1 MTAQPRLLI
10 PLASAAMSFFTA
22 NAVIASDDFPGAEP
36 DRDVL
41 STQQKVDSL
50 FEKGDY
56 DRAIFIYR
64 EELAPLGD
72 KYAQYMLGYM
82 HLTGKG
88 VPRDAIAA
96 SAWYRLA
103 AERGEPHFVQ
113 ARDKLWKLLNEQ
125 HRAQSDLNYIELRK
139 YCSDATLVSNLV
151 ASDLAVLGEDVKRIG
166 LTDGLVGAADYQ
178 SNKARTTQNTELIE
192 QIEVRMNYLKQMLDS
207 GQVYGATEIERIEN
221 LQQQAAALIAPHE
234 FPD

>member
-1 MTAQPRLLI
+1 MTAQPRLFI
-10 PLASAAMSFFTA
+10 PLASAAMAFFTA

-36 DRDVL
+36 DRSVFK
-41 STQQKVDSL
+41 TQKKVDSL

-56 DRAIFIYR
+56 ERAIFIYR

-72 KYAQYMLGYM
+72 KYAQYMRGYM

-103 AERGEPHFVQ
+103 AERGDPHFTQ

-125 HRAQSDLNYIELRK
+125 HRAQSDLKYIELRK

-151 ASDLAVLGEDVKRIG
+151 ASDLAVLGEDVKRVG
-166 LTDGLVGAADYQ
+166 LSDGLVGAADYQ
-178 SNKARTTQNTELIE
+178 SAKSRVTQNSELIE
-192 QIEVRMNYLKQMLDS
+192 QIEVRMNYLNQMLDS
-207 GQVYGATEIERIEN
+207 GQVYGTTEIERIED
-221 LQQQAAALIAPHE
+221 LQQQAAALIAPYE
-234 FPD
+234 SPD

>member
-1 MTAQPRLLI
+1 MTAQPRLFI
-10 PLASAAMSFFTA
+10 PLASAAMAFFAA

-41 STQQKVDSL
+41 KTQQKVDWL

-88 VPRDAIAA
+88 VPKDAIAA

-125 HRAQSDLNYIELRK
+125 HRAQSDLKYIELRK
-139 YCSDATLVSNLV
+139 YYSDATLVSNLV
-151 ASDLAVLGEDVKRIG
+151 ASDLAVFGEQSKRIG

-178 SNKARTTQNTELIE
+178 STKARVTQNSELIE
-192 QIEVRMNYLKQMLDS
+192 QIEVRMNYLDQMLDS
-207 GQVYGATEIERIEN
+207 GKVYGTTEIERIED
-221 LQQQAAALIAPHE
+221 LQQQAAALIAPYE
-234 FPD
+234 SPD